1 MFGMQYS
8 ISVENQPYPVLCT
21 LSPNG
26 CTAHVP
32 DFPKVTAQAPT
43 LDAALLEVKQ
53 QIQKALR
60 QYKNPPIPTKQEQI
74 VVPQN
79 SVLVLVKASWQHW
92 PFLYWPVNSA
102 KFIHKKRPGGWKFQ
116 PSGRSRF
123 AVLGSFWGQSYQIV
137 TIFAIK
143 QKKARWNLS
152 FQRAFV
158 VWVWQKRYPAVYL
171 FFYRKPLRLFFDYSC
186 SISAFAINW
195 DVSNSLYQYI
205 LLIEHANARVRLRV
219 LFFG

>member
-1 MFGMQYS
+1 MCGLAPALSCALHTLGRRLHRPCSRLSQNHRTS
-8 ISVENQPYPVLCT
+8 PYAGRRPARSQTANPKSPTPVQE
-21 LSPNG
+21 P
-26 CTAHVP
+26 AHSHKTRTNCRTTEQRVGTRQG
-32 DFPKVTAQAPT
+32 KLTAPT
-43 LDAALLEVKQ
+43 A
-53 QIQKALR
+53 
-60 QYKNPPIPTKQEQI
+60 PILP
-74 VVPQN
+74 
-79 SVLVLVKASWQHW
+79 AS
-92 PFLYWPVNSA
+92 SA

-116 PSGRSRF
+116 LSGRSRF
-123 AVLGSFWGQSYQIV
+123 IVLGSFWGQSDRKV
-137 TIFAIK
+137 TTFSPDK
-143 QKKARWNLS
+143 EKGGWNLP
-152 FQRAFV
+152 FQRTFV